1 MKSAF
6 TMIELVFVIVILG
19 ILGAVA
25 FPKMAPFIEDAKM
38 ARGQSNVAAIRSAIS
53 SERSR
58 NMLNG
63 VVAFPQILD
72 DAAKD
77 TSGESLFD
85 GNVTVFILQYPL
97 YSKASGGFWMKK
109 SDNGAIT
116 EYRYYLSDSRYV
128 DFNYTRATGNFN
140 CIHNAAN
147 DNDCA
152 NLTK

>member
-1 MKSAF
+1 MKLAF

-53 SERSR
+53 NERGK

-85 GNVTVFILQYPL
+85 GNATVSILQYPL

-109 SDNGAIT
+109 SDNGAT
-116 EYRYYLSDSRYV
+116 TQYRYYLSDSRYV
-128 DFNYTRATGNFN
+128 DFNYTRATGNFD
-140 CIHNAAN
+140 CAHNAAN